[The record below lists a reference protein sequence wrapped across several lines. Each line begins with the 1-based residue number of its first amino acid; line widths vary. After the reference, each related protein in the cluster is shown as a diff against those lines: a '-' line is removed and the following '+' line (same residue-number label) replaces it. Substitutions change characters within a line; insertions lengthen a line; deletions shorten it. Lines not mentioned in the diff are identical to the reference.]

1 MSPTPE
7 PEALSK
13 IRDHLIQTIVYCS
26 DEIKRIDNILKGKK
40 PPTGSGGAVT

>member
-1 MSPTPE
+1 MRPE
-7 PEALSK
+7 PLPESLSK

-40 PPTGSGGAVT
+40 PPSGGADS